1 MNKEIKSKL
10 LNNVS
15 LTSTEVYTVVREHLN
30 LFGTMLGY
38 NPIDKTSIKYFA
50 DRVRKFYMK
59 DNDIVATHKK
69 YAKQLKFKPTR
80 TYEQLSAMDCM
91 NLTEVEHY
99 NLKDEY
105 IKEFTNK
112 EKLNPLSF
120 KDSVLM
126 LDRLTKLKKG
136 NESAVTFKEFMNK
149 I

>member
-1 MNKEIKSKL
+1 MNNDIKSKL
-10 LNNVS
+10 LNNRS
-15 LTSTEVYTVVREHLN
+15 LTSYEVYTIVREHLN

-38 NPIDKTSIKYFA
+38 NPIDRTSIKYFA
-50 DRVRKFYMK
+50 DRVRKFYMNDK
-59 DNDIVATHKK
+59 DIVETHKK
-69 YAKQLKFKPTR
+69 YVKQLAFKPTR
-80 TYEQLSAMDCM
+80 TFEQLNAMDCI
-91 NLTEVEHY
+91 NLTEVESY

-136 NESAVTFKEFMNK
+136 DESAVTFKEFMNK